1 MKKHGLGLIATN
13 LITSDLPVS
22 DFCAT
27 RLFLL
32 IADLH
37 RAMLA
42 FNDSLDFLT
51 IRFQYPGLGIAE
63 LLRINC
69 ILLQLQT
76 SVWGHRQIRKMT
88 EKPHFFSQNNL
99 FSFFSQ
105 GKLQVFL
112 DFFFFFQLFK
122 TTAYN
127 GYPKCS
133 FKYCIISA
141 S

>member
-1 MKKHGLGLIATN
+1 MKKHGLGLTATN

-51 IRFQYPGLGIAE
+51 IGFQCLGFGIAE

-88 EKPHFFSQNNL
+88 QKPHFFHRIIL
-99 FSFFSQ
+99 FFFHKANSKFYLIFFSPDYS
-105 GKLQVFL
+105 KPLLTTVTLSAPSNIALFL
-112 DFFFFFQLFK
+112 HLE
-122 TTAYN
+122 
-127 GYPKCS
+127 
-133 FKYCIISA
+133 
-141 S
+141 

>member
-51 IRFQYPGLGIAE
+51 IRF
-63 LLRINC
+63 
-69 ILLQLQT
+69 
-76 SVWGHRQIRKMT
+76 
-88 EKPHFFSQNNL
+88 
-99 FSFFSQ
+99 
-105 GKLQVFL
+105 
-112 DFFFFFQLFK
+112 
-122 TTAYN
+122 
-127 GYPKCS
+127 
-133 FKYCIISA
+133 
-141 S
+141 